1 MMRQSLVKRSR
12 FLSLILRHRPE
23 VVDLTL
29 DENGWVPIDILL
41 DALKNQKHSLTRA
54 ELDEIVA
61 TNNKKRFAISED
73 GQRIRACQGHS
84 LDIDLGL
91 QPRTPPPI
99 LYHGTAVRFLPS
111 IREKGLQKMNRQH
124 IHLSTT
130 QEIAIDVGSRHGK
143 PAILL
148 VQAESMSVDGYS
160 FFLSENGVWL
170 TETVH
175 VQYLVGLDD

>member
-1 MMRQSLVKRSR
+1 MHGSLIKKSK
-12 FLSLILRHRPE
+12 FLSLVLRHKPE
-23 VVDLTL
+23 VIGLTL
-29 DENGWVPIDILL
+29 DENGWVEIEALL
-41 DALKNQKHSLTRA
+41 TAAQAHNRSLTRA

-73 GQRIRACQGHS
+73 GKHIRASQGHS
-84 LDIDLGL
+84 VVIDLGL
-91 QPRTPPPI
+91 LPRIPPST

-124 IHLSTT
+124 VHLSATAET
-130 QEIAIDVGSRHGK
+130 AHSVGSRHGK

-148 VQAESMSVDGYS
+148 VKAEAMQADGFI

-170 TETVH
+170 TETVPAH
-175 VQYLVGLDD
+175 YIEELVP

>member
-1 MMRQSLVKRSR
+1 MRQSLVKRSR

-73 GQRIRACQGHS
+73 GQRIRARQGHS

-91 QPRTPPPI
+91 QPSTPPPI
-99 LYHGTAVRFLPS
+99 LYHGTAVRFLLS
-111 IREKGLQKMNRQH
+111 IREQGLQKMNRQH
-124 IHLSTT
+124 VHLSTT
-130 QEIAIDVGSRHGK
+130 EDTANEVGNRHGK
-143 PAILL
+143 PVILHI
-148 VQAESMSVDGYS
+148 QAESMHADGYS
-160 FFLSENGVWL
+160 FFLSENRVWL
-170 TETVH
+170 TETVP
-175 VQYLVGLDD
+175 VRYLVGLDE